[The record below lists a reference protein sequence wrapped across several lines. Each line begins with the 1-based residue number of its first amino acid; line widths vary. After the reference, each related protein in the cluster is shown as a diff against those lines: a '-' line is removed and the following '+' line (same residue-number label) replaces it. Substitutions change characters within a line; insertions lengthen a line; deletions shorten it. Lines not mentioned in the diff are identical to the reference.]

1 MGRVYLIGA
10 GPGDPKLLTLRG
22 AELLAA
28 AECVVYDALVHP
40 AILDHAPPA
49 AQRHF
54 VGKRGGE
61 VSASQESITAL
72 LVEMAGEHETVV
84 RLKGGD
90 PFVFGR
96 GGEEAEA
103 LAAAGIPFEVVPG
116 VTAGVAGPAYAG
128 IPVTHR
134 GLAASVTFVTGHED
148 PTKERSDLDWSHLAG
163 VGGTLVFY
171 MGVRKMAQNLARL
184 VEGGRSADTPA
195 AIVEWGTHPRQRTIT
210 ATLGTIAAEAE
221 RAGIGAPA
229 LVVIGEVV
237 TLRDRLGWFESRPL
251 FGKRILVTRA
261 RAQASGFAA
270 QLEALGAEVVQFPTI
285 RITGPTDP
293 EPLRAAV
300 KRVDGYDWIV
310 FTSVNGVERF
320 WKEMRAAGRDARSL
334 AGVHVCAIGPATGA
348 ALELEGLHADVVPEQ
363 FVAESVVEALAAEAD
378 LPGARVLLP
387 RAEVAR
393 EALPVLLAERGATV
407 DEVAAYRTDPDVREA
422 AQLRQRLDANEIDII
437 TFTSSSTVRNFV
449 EAVGTSIGRARI
461 ASIGPITSATVRE
474 LGLEVAIEAAEYTIP
489 GLVRAV
495 VELCREPDP
504 SP

>member
-1 MGRVYLIGA
+1 MGKVYLIGA

-28 AECVVYDALVHP
+28 AEFVVYDALVHP
-40 AILDHAPPA
+40 AILEHAPA
-49 AQRHF
+49 SAERQF

-61 VSASQESITAL
+61 TSVSQETITSL
-72 LVEMAGEHETVV
+72 LVELAGRYEVVV

-103 LAAAGIPFEVVPG
+103 LARAGIPFEVVPG

-148 PTKERSDLDWSHLAG
+148 PTKEQSDVDWVHLAG
-163 VGGTLVFY
+163 VGGTIVFY
-171 MGVRKMAQNLARL
+171 MGVRRMEENLGKLIAA
-184 VEGGRSADTPA
+184 GRSAETPA
-195 AIVEWGTHPRQRTIT
+195 AVVEWGTYPRQRTLIGT
-210 ATLGTIAAEAE
+210 VGTIAREAE

-229 LVVIGEVV
+229 LVVIGDVV
-237 TLRDRLGWFESRPL
+237 TLRERLGWFEARPL

-270 QLEALGAEVVQFPTI
+270 RLEGLGAEVIQFPTI
-285 RITGPTDP
+285 RITGPSDS
-293 EPLRAAV
+293 EPLRASVRA
-300 KRVDGYDWIV
+300 VDGYDWIV

-320 WKEMRAAGRDARSL
+320 WKEMRASGRDARSL
-334 AGVHVCAIGPATGA
+334 AGVHLCAIGPATAA
-348 ALELEGLHADVVPEQ
+348 ALEMEGLRADLVPAQ
-363 FVAESVVEALAAEAD
+363 FISEAVAEALAAETELAG
-378 LPGARVLLP
+378 LRVLLP

-393 EALPVLLAERGATV
+393 EALPVLLRERGATV
-407 DEVAAYRTDPDVREA
+407 DEVAAYRTLPDAHEA
-422 AQLRQRLDANEIDII
+422 AQLRDRLAAGEIDLV

-449 EAVGTSIGRARI
+449 DAVGTAIGRAEV
-461 ASIGPITSATVRE
+461 ASIGPITSATARE
-474 LGLEVAIEAAEYTIP
+474 LGLEVAVEATEYTIP
-489 GLVRAV
+489 GLVRAI
-495 VELCREPDP
+495 EGLLGAPGSQR
-504 SP
+504 